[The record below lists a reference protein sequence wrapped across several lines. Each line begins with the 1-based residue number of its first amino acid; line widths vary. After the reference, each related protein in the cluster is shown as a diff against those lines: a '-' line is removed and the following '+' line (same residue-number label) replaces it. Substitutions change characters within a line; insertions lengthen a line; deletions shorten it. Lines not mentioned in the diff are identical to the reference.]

1 MVVWS
6 DMTGRFTLGI
16 PIPRLSMGRHV
27 FSLMNPNGCRGP
39 SGARID
45 KAGRQSLMKQAHSE
59 LFIGIDVCK
68 DRLDIADDS
77 GSPIWSVAN
86 DDAGVSTLTA
96 RLKSLKPAL
105 IVMEATGGLETLPY
119 AALTAAG
126 LPSVVINPRQ
136 ARDFAKAVG
145 KLAKTDAI
153 DARVLARFG
162 AAVKPA
168 VRPIK
173 DDKAQELAALVT
185 RRRQLIAML
194 TAEKTR
200 LKQAPKW
207 IRKDIKAH
215 IQTLEQRLLKLGA
228 EIAKNIKNT
237 PGWKEKDDLL
247 KSVPGVGDVLSMNL
261 LANLGELGTLNRRE
275 IATLV
280 GVAPLNRDSG
290 RCRGRRMIWGGRA
303 EVRAALY
310 MAALSASRYNP
321 VIKAFYQRLILKGKK
336 PKVALTACMR
346 KLLVILNTMVK
357 NKTTWNPGQFYILDL
372 NHGC

>member
-1 MVVWS
+1 MI
-6 DMTGRFTLGI
+6 GRFTLGI
-16 PIPRLSMGRHV
+16 PIPWLSAGRHA
-27 FSLMNPNGCRGP
+27 FSLINPNGCRGP

-45 KAGRQSLMKQAHSE
+45 KAGRQSLMKQEHSE
-59 LFIGIDVCK
+59 LFIGIDICK

-77 GSPIWSVAN
+77 NSKIWSVAN
-86 DDAGVSTLTA
+86 DDSGVSSLAA
-96 RLKSLKPAL
+96 RLKPLKPVL
-105 IVMEATGGLETLPY
+105 IVMEATGGLETLLY

-136 ARDFAKAVG
+136 TRDFAKAVG

-162 AAVKPA
+162 AAVKPE
-168 VRPIK
+168 VRPVK

-200 LKQAPKW
+200 LQQAPKW

-215 IQTLEQRLLKLGA
+215 IKTLEKCLLKLGA
-228 EIAKNIKNT
+228 EITNNIKNT
-237 PGWKEKDDLL
+237 PGWKAKDDLL

-261 LANLGELGTLNRRE
+261 LANLCELGTLNRRE
-275 IATLV
+275 IVALA

-290 RCRGRRMIWGGRA
+290 RYRGRRMIWGGRA
-303 EVRAALY
+303 QVRAALY

-357 NKTTWNPGQFYILDL
+357 NQTPWEPSRFLTLDL

>member
-1 MVVWS
+1 MA
-6 DMTGRFTLGI
+6 GRFILGI
-16 PIPRLSMGRHV
+16 PIPFLSVGRHA
-27 FSLMNPNGCRGP
+27 FPLMNPNGCRGP
-39 SGARID
+39 LGARID
-45 KAGRQSLMKQAHSE
+45 KTGRQSLMKQKYSE

-77 GSPIWSVAN
+77 NSPLWSVAN
-86 DDAGVSTLTA
+86 DDSGVSSLVE
-96 RLKSLKPAL
+96 RLQSLNPTL

-126 LPSVVINPRQ
+126 LPAVVINPRQ

-162 AAVKPA
+162 AAVKPQ
-168 VRPIK
+168 VRPVK

-215 IQTLEQRLLKLGA
+215 IKILETRLLKLGA
-228 EIAKNIKNT
+228 EITKNIKNT

-261 LANLGELGTLNRRE
+261 LANLGELGTLNRKE

-290 RCRGRRMIWGGRA
+290 RFRGRRMIWGGRA
-303 EVRAALY
+303 QVRAALY
-310 MAALSASRYNP
+310 MATLSASRHNP

-357 NKTTWNPGQFYILDL
+357 NQTTWNPSQLSTLDF